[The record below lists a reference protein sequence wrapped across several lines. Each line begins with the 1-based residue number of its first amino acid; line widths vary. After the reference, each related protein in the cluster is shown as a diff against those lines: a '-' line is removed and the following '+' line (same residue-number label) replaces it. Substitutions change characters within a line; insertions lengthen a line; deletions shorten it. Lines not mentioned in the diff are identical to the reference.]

1 MTIDDAPAPSRRA
14 HRDAVANTAG
24 ENVAASDPDAIVVRN
39 ARGRQALGWLDDG
52 AVAARTT
59 PGTEIAP
66 DLLARRPHRSPLRP
80 GVVVPIL
87 SGLGLVGAYAATTML
102 WPLWAVAPHIEPA
115 AVSDL
120 VGTPT
125 AVVWPS
131 QGSAAVGVAGIDA
144 TPASTGDVVPM
155 ASITK
160 LVTALMVLDEMPL
173 TVGESGPSF
182 TFDEDD
188 QETYYD
194 YLAEDES
201 ALDVPVDG
209 SLSQYQML
217 QGMLIGS
224 AGNYAD
230 RLASTIWPTDT
241 VFAKAARAWLDRKN
255 LPGITVVEPTGIDPG
270 NAADPAS
277 LITLARLALAD
288 PVIAEI
294 VRTPAVDLPGA
305 GQVVNTNDLLADP
318 SVVGLKTGSL
328 TDLYNLLAAKVQPV
342 GDTTVRVYAVA
353 LAQPDDAAR
362 DSETARLLNEVAAEA
377 SVPTTLPTGT
387 LVGTVTT
394 KWGAT
399 AQVVTTGDLSLLLW
413 NAQAAPV
420 ASDLA
425 LGDARAGGSEVGT
438 VSMKGPLGTAS
449 TTARLT
455 ADIPDPDAWW
465 RLTHP
470 LQLFGLAD

>member
-1 MTIDDAPAPSRRA
+1 MTIEDAPVTSRRA
-14 HRDAVANTAG
+14 HRESVAATTDENAVAPGTDAV
-24 ENVAASDPDAIVVRN
+24 VVRN
-39 ARGRQALGWLDDG
+39 ARGRQALGWLEDG
-52 AVAARTT
+52 TVALRTT

-87 SGLGLVGAYAATTML
+87 SGLGVIGAYAATTLL
-102 WPLWAVAPHIEPA
+102 WPLWAVAPQIAPVA
-115 AVSDL
+115 LPDL
-120 VGTPT
+120 VGAPT
-125 AVVWPS
+125 AIVWPA
-131 QGSAAVGVAGIDA
+131 QGAAAVGVAGIDA
-144 TPASTGDVVPM
+144 TPASTGDAVPM

-160 LVTALMVLDEMPL
+160 LVTALMVLDQMPL
-173 TVGESGPSF
+173 AVGESGPSF
-182 TFDEDD
+182 AFGESD

-201 ALDVPVDG
+201 ALDAPVDG

-224 AGNYAD
+224 AGNYTD

-255 LPGITVVEPTGIDPG
+255 LPGITVVEPTGIDPA
-270 NAADPAS
+270 NTADPAS
-277 LITLARLALAD
+277 LITLARLALAN

-294 VRTPAVDLPGA
+294 VRTPVVDLPGA

-318 SVVGLKTGSL
+318 AIVGLKTGSL

-342 GDTTVRVYAVA
+342 GDATLRVYAVA

-362 DSETARLLNEVAAEA
+362 DSETARLLSDVAAEA
-377 SVPTTLPTGT
+377 SVPTVLPTGT
-387 LVGTVTT
+387 IVGTVTT
-394 KWGAT
+394 AWGAT
-399 AQVVTTGDLSLLLW
+399 SQVVTTSDLSLLLW
-413 NAQAAPV
+413 NTQAAPV
-420 ASDLA
+420 ASDLS
-425 LGDARAGGSEVGT
+425 LGDARAADAEVGT
-438 VSMKGPLGTAS
+438 VSTKGPLGAAS
-449 TTARLT
+449 TGARLT
-455 ADIPDPDAWW
+455 ADIPDPDPWW